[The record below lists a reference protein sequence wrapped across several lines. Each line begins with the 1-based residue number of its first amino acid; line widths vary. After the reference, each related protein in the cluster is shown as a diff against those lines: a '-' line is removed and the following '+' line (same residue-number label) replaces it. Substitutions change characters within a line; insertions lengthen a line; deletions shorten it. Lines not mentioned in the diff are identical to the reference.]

1 MWGGGGAVMVHT
13 GPNKSLEL
21 FLNTP
26 PPPFTVPSHLFV
38 IGFFPIIEQ
47 APPLGA
53 YHTGALC
60 LSSRLYNYVC
70 HLIIGFIFYTI
81 KI

>member
-1 MWGGGGAVMVHT
+1 MWGGGCDGSYWAQQKFGTV
-13 GPNKSLEL
+13 PEYS
-21 FLNTP
+21 P
-26 PPPFTVPSHLFV
+26 PPPFTVPAHLFV

-70 HLIIGFIFYTI
+70 HLIIGFTFYTI